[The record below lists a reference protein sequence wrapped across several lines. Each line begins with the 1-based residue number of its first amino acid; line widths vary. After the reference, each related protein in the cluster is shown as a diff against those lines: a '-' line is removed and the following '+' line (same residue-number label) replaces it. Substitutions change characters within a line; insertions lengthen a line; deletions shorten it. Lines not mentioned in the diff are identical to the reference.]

1 MRGVITGRDA
11 LKNLPLICAEF
22 GVGCA
27 FRVLNAVIRGEDTTF
42 LEVVFRAVPVPPPEL
57 DGPKPLR

>member
-1 MRGVITGRDA
+1 MRGVITGKDA
-11 LKNLPLICAEF
+11 LRNLPLICSEF

-27 FRVLNAVIRGEDTTF
+27 FRVLNAVLRGEKTTF
-42 LEVVFRAVPVPPPEL
+42 LEVVFKKLPLTAEL

>member
-42 LEVVFRAVPVPPPEL
+42 LEVVFKGVQKPAPL
-57 DGPKPLR
+57 DHAEPLR

>member
-11 LKNLPLICAEF
+11 LKNLPLICVEF

-27 FRVLNAVIRGEDTTF
+27 FRVLNAVIRGEKTTF
-42 LEVVFRAVPVPPPEL
+42 LEVVFKVTPPSDLDAPE
-57 DGPKPLR
+57 PLR

>member
-11 LKNLPLICAEF
+11 LKNLPLICVEF

-27 FRVLNAVIRGEDTTF
+27 FRVLNAVIRGEKTTF
-42 LEVVFRAVPVPPPEL
+42 LEVVFK
-57 DGPKPLR
+57 GMPKPASLDRAQPVR

>member
-11 LKNLPLICAEF
+11 LMNFHVIWLEF

-27 FRVLNAVIRGEDTTF
+27 FRVLNAVLTRKKTTF
-42 LEVVFRAVPVPPPEL
+42 LEVVF
-57 DGPKPLR
+57 KS

>member
-11 LKNLPLICAEF
+11 LKNLPLICVEF

-27 FRVLNAVIRGEDTTF
+27 FRVLNAVLRGEKTTF
-42 LEVVFRAVPVPPPEL
+42 LEVVFKLPTAVEL
-57 DGPKPLR
+57 DGSEPLR

>member
-11 LKNLPLICAEF
+11 LKNLPLICIEF

-27 FRVLNAVIRGEDTTF
+27 FRVLNAVVRGEQTTF
-42 LEVVFRAVPVPPPEL
+42 LEVVFKATRPLTETHAPR
-57 DGPKPLR
+57 PLR